1 MKLKFKEQQYQ
12 IDAVNNI
19 VRVFSGQEK
28 GYRKETVGRTGMFS
42 DEIFSNK
49 KIEISDGDILK
60 NVQELQKEQGLHPL
74 LHFKEDLILQLKWKL
89 N

>member
-28 GYRKETVGRTGMFS
+28 GYRKETVGRTGMF
-42 DEIFSNK
+42 F
-49 KIEISDGDILK
+49 
-60 NVQELQKEQGLHPL
+60 
-74 LHFKEDLILQLKWKL
+74 
-89 N
+89 